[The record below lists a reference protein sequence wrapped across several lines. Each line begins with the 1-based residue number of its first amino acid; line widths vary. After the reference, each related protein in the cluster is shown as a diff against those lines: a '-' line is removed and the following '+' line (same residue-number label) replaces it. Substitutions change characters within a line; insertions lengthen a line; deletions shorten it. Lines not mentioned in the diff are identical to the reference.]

1 MQANDPPRRLGF
13 GVFGVDLR
21 DRQLTKR
28 GLRIRLQEQPFQV
41 LAMLL
46 ERPGEV
52 VTRDELRNRLW
63 PNTVVEFDH
72 GLNKA
77 ISKIREVL
85 GDSVESPRFVETSAD
100 QLRRD
105 LDSIIQSQLP
115 TMRSPTHDLGPQCAR
130 SLRRFSPTGTPG
142 YLDQIFYSRSQ
153 CRYSDLIGAFPTAS
167 VAVFPCGHR
176 SLWRAF
182 RHGDAALVGK

>member
-85 GDSVESPRFVETSAD
+85 GDSVESPRFVETVARRGYERTHQVAD
-100 QLRRD
+100 RKHTERREQLGDRVLVREEVA
-105 LDSIIQSQLP
+105 
-115 TMRSPTHDLGPQCAR
+115 TYRHGK
-130 SLRRFSPTGTPG
+130 
-142 YLDQIFYSRSQ
+142 
-153 CRYSDLIGAFPTAS
+153 
-167 VAVFPCGHR
+167 VAVDCKIISFEHVAD
-176 SLWRAF
+176 RA
-182 RHGDAALVGK
+182 RGKGSQPDVMAITKWSICECRKCWWG